1 MDLKELQK
9 IVNPIYT
16 TAKGTVMTLAVS
28 GDKNA
33 IALCPYL
40 ELEDIQKGNQ
50 ALPEI
55 IRKVYATAQ
64 EARFKIYNNAVLRR
78 NEPVVVDLPSGYSPR
93 GFVMADAKRI
103 YYGFDLPSVI
113 DLMKPAAAKT
123 MTEEQKRYVTYAAA
137 DATNYDSLRNALG
150 DIKGELCI
158 VTEGLLGYFSESELI
173 SMCQAVN
180 RLLSEFGG
188 CWITADAGILKIYSA
203 VYSILVNSDTAAF
216 DESMKGHATRMSDA
230 AFYQNSLFTKGN
242 EGAVS
247 FLQQQGFTVKS
258 ESVSSYISDL
268 RTVDSDTTER
278 IVNVCKNMD
287 IWTMTLEKSTAD
299 QMDPNLPFAVES
311 NFADG
316 SFFVSVQ
323 GRLDTM
329 TAPELLKKFQEI
341 PEKAEEITIDV
352 SRMAYVSSA
361 GLRVF
366 LMMYK
371 SLGDKSRFKM
381 IGVNE
386 VVREILETT
395 GFDQLLLCYSI
406 ITLC

>member
-1 MDLKELQK
+1 MDQKELQK

-16 TAKGTVMTLAVS
+16 TAKGTVMTLAAG
-28 GDKNA
+28 GDRNA

-40 ELEDIQKGNQ
+40 ELEEVRKGNR

-55 IRKVYATAQ
+55 IRKVYAAAQ
-64 EARFKIYNNAVLRR
+64 EARFKIYNNAVLSR

-93 GFVMADAKRI
+93 GFIMADAKRM

-137 DATNYDSLRNALG
+137 DATNYESLRNALG

-188 CWITADAGILKIYSA
+188 CWITADTGILKIYSA
-203 VYSILVNSDTAAF
+203 VYSVLVNSDTAVF
-216 DESMKGHATRMSDA
+216 DEGLKGHATRMSDT

-247 FLQQQGFTVKS
+247 FLKQQGFTVKA
-258 ESVSSYISDL
+258 ESVSSYICDL
-268 RTVDSDTTER
+268 HSVDSDTAKR
-278 IVNVCKNMD
+278 IVDACKNMD

-299 QMDPNLPFAVES
+299 QMDPDLPFAVDT

-316 SFFVSVQ
+316 RFSVRIQ

-329 TAPELLKKFQEI
+329 TAPELLKKFREI
-341 PEKAEEITIDV
+341 PEKAEAITIDV

-371 SLGDKSRFKM
+371 SLEDKSRFRM
-381 IGVNE
+381 TGVSE

-395 GFDQLLLCYSI
+395 GFDQFLLS
-406 ITLC
+406 

>member
-1 MDLKELQK
+1 MDQKELQK

-16 TAKGTVMTLAVS
+16 TAKGTVMTLAVG
-28 GDKNA
+28 GDSNA
-33 IALCPYL
+33 IALYPYL
-40 ELEDIQKGNQ
+40 ELEEIQNGNN

-55 IRKVYATAQ
+55 IRKVYAAAQ
-64 EARFKIYNNAVLRR
+64 EARFKIYNNAVLSR

-93 GFVMADAKRI
+93 GFVIADAKRM

-123 MTEEQKRYVTYAAA
+123 MTEEQKRYVTYAAV

-188 CWITADAGILKIYSA
+188 CWITADSGILKIYSA
-203 VYSILVNSDTAAF
+203 VYSILINSDTTAF

-247 FLQQQGFTVKS
+247 FLKQQGFTVNA
-258 ESVSSYISDL
+258 ESISSYICDL
-268 RTVDSDTTER
+268 RTVDSDTAER
-278 IVNVCKNMD
+278 IADACKNID
-287 IWTMTLEKSTAD
+287 IWTMTLEKSIED
-299 QMDPNLPFAVES
+299 QMDPTLPFAVES
-311 NFADG
+311 DFADG
-316 SFFVSVQ
+316 RFSVRIQ

-329 TAPELLKKFQEI
+329 TAPELLKKFREI
-341 PEKAEEITIDV
+341 PGKAEEITIDV

-371 SLGDKSRFKM
+371 SLENKSRFKM
-381 IGVNE
+381 TGVSE
-386 VVREILETT
+386 VVREILKTT
-395 GFDQLLLCYSI
+395 GFDQFLLC
-406 ITLC
+406 